1 MRIQIVR
8 NFGTINTCRWH
19 IKNMYCKK
27 KDILVEYHFL
37 YFFFFTND
45 HNIANALPW
54 IKTIGVH
61 NVVM

>member
-1 MRIQIVR
+1 
-8 NFGTINTCRWH
+8 
-19 IKNMYCKK
+19 MYCKK

-37 YFFFFTND
+37 YFFFFTNN